1 MEIGRRRRL
10 LFDERFHIFLL
21 EKILSVIYGLIAHPN
36 FRHIANGL
44 ASAFHKNVLAIQQ
57 IPIYMI
63 RHLVAVTIKQLFGG
77 GTCRNTETDNYA
89 VNVRLYFSLAVPAER
104 AIGKINMHTVIKQR
118 FPKVGNALPLRYR
131 ICGNKR

>member
-1 MEIGRRRRL
+1 MGLLRL
-10 LFDERFHIFLL
+10 
-21 EKILSVIYGLIAHPN
+21 ST
-36 FRHIANGL
+36 
-44 ASAFHKNVLAIQQ
+44 KNVLAIQQ

-104 AIGKINMHTVIKQR
+104 AIGKINMHTGANNGFQR
-118 FPKVGNALPLRYR
+118 LATLSPCTTEFVETSAERTDVPCIISDAFLYQQQT
-131 ICGNKR
+131 